1 MNVVRKMTLLV
12 AIISLLF
19 CFSTINETYAK
30 YNTSLE
36 GKTNMSVARWHIL
49 VNNQDVRNNSSTS
62 AELAPTFLG
71 TEHIAP
77 DVIAPTSEGYVDL
90 IIDSSQVDVSF
101 SYTITPDVDATS
113 SVTDLIVTGYTVN
126 SGEKIAIS
134 NGQSITDNIY
144 KIDNVNLTTI
154 RLYVKWDDS
163 SNSKMTNEEDT
174 NASFMKE
181 QAKLKLNIKFIQ
193 IPN

>member
-126 SGEKIAIS
+126 SSEKIAIS

-174 NASFMKE
+174 NASFMNE
-181 QAKLKLNIKFIQ
+181 QAKLKLNIQFVQ

>member
-49 VNNQDVRNNSSTS
+49 VNNQDVRNNSSTN
-62 AELAPTFLG
+62 AELTPTFLG

-77 DVIAPTSEGYVDL
+77 DVIAPTSEG
-90 IIDSSQVDVSF
+90 
-101 SYTITPDVDATS
+101 
-113 SVTDLIVTGYTVN
+113 
-126 SGEKIAIS
+126 
-134 NGQSITDNIY
+134 
-144 KIDNVNLTTI
+144 
-154 RLYVKWDDS
+154 
-163 SNSKMTNEEDT
+163 
-174 NASFMKE
+174 
-181 QAKLKLNIKFIQ
+181 
-193 IPN
+193 

>member
-1 MNVVRKMTLLV
+1 MIRRAFFLI

-36 GKTNMSVARWHIL
+36 GNTNISVARWHIL
-49 VNNQDVRNNSSTS
+49 VNNQDVRSNSSAT
-62 AELAPTFLG
+62 AELTPIFLG
-71 TEHIAP
+71 SEHIAP
-77 DVIAPTSEGYVDL
+77 NVIAPTSEGYIDI

-101 SYTITPDVDATS
+101 SYSITPEVDKTS
-113 SVTDLIVTGYTVN
+113 SVSDLIVTSYSIDGKEN
-126 SGEKIAIS
+126 IPINNNK
-134 NGQSITDNIY
+134 SITDNIY

-154 RLYVKWDDS
+154 RIYVKWDDS
-163 SNSKMTNEEDT
+163 INNLMTNEDDT
-174 NASFMKE
+174 NASFNGEK
-181 QAKLKLNIKFIQ
+181 AKLKLNIQFIQ

>member
-1 MNVVRKMTLLV
+1 MNMIRRAFFLI

-36 GKTNMSVARWHIL
+36 GNTNISVARWHIL
-49 VNNQDVRNNSSTS
+49 VNNQDVRSNSSAT
-62 AELAPTFLG
+62 AELTPIFLG
-71 TEHIAP
+71 SEHIAP
-77 DVIAPTSEGYVDL
+77 NVIAPTSEGYIDI

-101 SYTITPDVDATS
+101 SYSITPEVDKTS
-113 SVTDLIVTGYTVN
+113 SVSDLIVTSYSIDGKEN
-126 SGEKIAIS
+126 IPINNNK
-134 NGQSITDNIY
+134 SITDNIY

-154 RLYVKWDDS
+154 RIYVKWDDS
-163 SNSKMTNEEDT
+163 INNLMTNEDDT
-174 NASFMKE
+174 NASFNGEK
-181 QAKLKLNIKFIQ
+181 AKLKLNIQFIQ

>member
-1 MNVVRKMTLLV
+1 
-12 AIISLLF
+12 
-19 CFSTINETYAK
+19 
-30 YNTSLE
+30 
-36 GKTNMSVARWHIL
+36 MSVARWHIL

-113 SVTDLIVTGYTVN
+113 SVTDLIVTGYAVN

-174 NASFMKE
+174 NASFMNE
-181 QAKLKLNIKFIQ
+181 QAKLKLNIQFVQ

>member
-126 SGEKIAIS
+126 SGEKIAIN
-134 NGQSITDNIY
+134 NGQNITDNIY

-154 RLYVKWDDS
+154 RIYVKWDDS

-174 NASFMKE
+174 NASFINE
-181 QAKLKLNIKFIQ
+181 QAKLKLNIQFIQ

>member
-19 CFSTINETYAK
+19 CFLTINETYAK

-126 SGEKIAIS
+126 SSEKIAIS

-174 NASFMKE
+174 NASFMNE
-181 QAKLKLNIKFIQ
+181 QAKLKLNIQFVQ

>member
-1 MNVVRKMTLLV
+1 
-12 AIISLLF
+12 
-19 CFSTINETYAK
+19 
-30 YNTSLE
+30 
-36 GKTNMSVARWHIL
+36 MSVARWHIL

-62 AELAPTFLG
+62 AELTPTFLG

-126 SGEKIAIS
+126 GGDKIAIS

-174 NASFMKE
+174 NASLSNE
-181 QAKLKLNIKFIQ
+181 QAKLKLNIQFVQ

>member
-1 MNVVRKMTLLV
+1 MNVVRKITLLV

-62 AELAPTFLG
+62 TELTPTFLG
-71 TEHIAP
+71 TKHIAP

-101 SYTITPDVDATS
+101 SYRITPDVDATS
-113 SVTDLIVTGYTVN
+113 SVTDLIVTSYTVN
-126 SGEKIAIS
+126 GGDKIAIS

-144 KIDNVNLTTI
+144 KADNVNLTTI

-163 SNSKMTNEEDT
+163 SDSKMTNEEDT
-174 NASFMKE
+174 NASFSNE
-181 QAKLKLNIKFIQ
+181 QAKLKLNIQFVQ

>member
-19 CFSTINETYAK
+19 CFLTINETYAK

-113 SVTDLIVTGYTVN
+113 SVTDLIITGYTVN
-126 SGEKIAIS
+126 SSEKIAIS

-174 NASFMKE
+174 NASFMNE
-181 QAKLKLNIKFIQ
+181 QAKLKLNIQFVQ

>member
-1 MNVVRKMTLLV
+1 
-12 AIISLLF
+12 
-19 CFSTINETYAK
+19 
-30 YNTSLE
+30 
-36 GKTNMSVARWHIL
+36 MSVARWHIL

-126 SGEKIAIS
+126 SGEKITIS

-174 NASFMKE
+174 NASFMNE
-181 QAKLKLNIKFIQ
+181 QAKLKLNIQFVQ